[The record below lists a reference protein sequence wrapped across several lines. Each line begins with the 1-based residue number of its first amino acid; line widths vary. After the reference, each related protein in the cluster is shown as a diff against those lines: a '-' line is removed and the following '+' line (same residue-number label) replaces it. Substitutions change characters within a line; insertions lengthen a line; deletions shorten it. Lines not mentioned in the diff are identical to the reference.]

1 MNEGKSISSWS
12 MKEKF
17 YFSIILSILILSAG
31 CAGGKNIKF
40 YRGVDIGEIQRV
52 AVLPFKNLSSEKEA
66 AERIRR
72 TVIAELLSRG
82 VDVIEPGELTRVLR
96 ELEVRSTTALSI
108 KDIQKIGKE
117 LKVDALITGSVIA
130 YRISRGINVS
140 YPEVTIQLMLI
151 DTETG
156 NILWSVWNTE
166 GGPDFWV
173 RHFGTEG
180 KSLSETARDVV
191 KEAFDT
197 LF

>member
-12 MKEKF
+12 MKNRLCF
-17 YFSIILSILILSAG
+17 FIILSILILSAG
-31 CAGGKNIKF
+31 CTGGREIKF
-40 YRGVDIGEIQRV
+40 HRSADIGEIQRV
-52 AVLPFKNLSSEKEA
+52 AVLPFENLASEKEA
-66 AERIRR
+66 AKRIRR

-82 VDVIEPGELTRVLR
+82 VDVIEPGEVTRVLR

-108 KDIQKIGKE
+108 EDIQKIGKE

-156 NILWSVWNTE
+156 SILWSVWNTE

>member
-1 MNEGKSISSWS
+1 MKEDKSI
-12 MKEKF
+12 F
-17 YFSIILSILILSAG
+17 PQALRNRLCLSIILSILILSAG
-31 CAGGKNIKF
+31 CAGEKNIKF
-40 YRGVDIGEIQRV
+40 YRSDEIKGIERV
-52 AVLPFKNLSSEKEA
+52 AVLPFENLSSEKEA
-66 AERIRR
+66 AKRIRR

-82 VDVIEPGELTRVLR
+82 VDVIEPGEVTRVLR
-96 ELEVRSTTALSI
+96 ELEIRSPTALSI
-108 KDIQKIGKE
+108 EDIQKTGKK

-191 KEAFDT
+191 KKAFDT

>member
-1 MNEGKSISSWS
+1 MENKLC
-12 MKEKF
+12 
-17 YFSIILSILILSAG
+17 FSIILSILILSAG
-31 CAGGKNIKF
+31 CTGGRDVKF
-40 YRGVDIGEIQRV
+40 HRSAEIGEIKRV
-52 AVLPFKNLSSEKEA
+52 AVLPFENLTSEKEA
-66 AERIRR
+66 AKRIRR
-72 TVIAELLSRG
+72 TVIAELLSRS
-82 VDVIEPGELTRVLR
+82 VDVIEPGEVTRVLR
-96 ELEVRSTTALSI
+96 ELEVRTTTALSI
-108 KDIQKIGKE
+108 EDIQKIGKE

-191 KEAFDT
+191 KKAFDT